1 MLAQINF
8 GRGQCKAEE
17 NILSVVQAR
26 VPRGEKAF
34 PVGHGEGKQDDADR
48 REDPEGGLK
57 GSHQETD
64 DSLHHPGTLEAWLR
78 ALPLCWCDPHEQ
90 T

>member
-8 GRGQCKAEE
+8 GREQCKAEE
-17 NILSVVQAR
+17 KILKVVQAR

-48 REDPEGGLK
+48 REDPEDGLK
-57 GSHQETD
+57 GSHQELMTH
-64 DSLHHPGTLEAWLR
+64 STTR
-78 ALPLCWCDPHEQ
+78 AH
-90 T
+90 